1 MGLGAMRMTP
11 PATEKSW
18 ATGVSGVPSKPRF
31 HSTNMEE
38 LANSAQ
44 EVLSYMET
52 NANNDPIVFN
62 FIRNVKAL
70 AETASKNTELDKVWK
85 ALDSIQRDTAQIRK
99 DINKTSTSD
108 STDSALI
115 WRTFRAKEWQAG
127 IKSASA
133 PLSQGTGSS
142 ISGITPAELGQDS
155 EITVKV
161 HDAEIRDRLRRSK
174 PLDIVHRVEQARGEA
189 AKKVN
194 SSALAGAA
202 VIAARQLPSGDV
214 SLRASSAAAAEVL
227 RKYASHWMTV
237 FGGEASVR
245 TPTWGVVAHGIPVA
259 SMELKPDTMHK
270 VVAPILAQNPQWGK
284 DARINHIG
292 WLVRPRKSKRE
303 GSVVIEFLHPEDANE
318 AIQRGTIWEGQIH
331 DTAILCREGRSK
343 LCNKCQKPGHV
354 QIQCPNRPVCGTCAE
369 GHPTWECPSKQ
380 GQEVQVK
387 CANCKG
393 EHKASWPKCP
403 TRVEAMQRSKAAIMR
418 CEPLHRVPDHMRRKP
433 MVIFGAQTRSP
444 TEILTNPRK
453 RQAAAEPGS
462 PERESAVPLIN
473 LIKPTAP
480 KQKRGRPAK
489 SASTRESNPL
499 PDMGDAVTTAN
510 SATQSQRSTRLGDL
524 VAPMTDP
531 ERPLRGRRRSGGA
544 GEAPESSETT
554 PEPSLRDD
562 NMDTNA

>member
-1 MGLGAMRMTP
+1 MVVNDARRMTP
-11 PATEKSW
+11 PATEKS
-18 ATGVSGVPSKPRF
+18 ASTGVPGAPSRPRF
-31 HSTNMEE
+31 HSTNMDE
-38 LANSAQ
+38 LAKSAQ
-44 EVLSYMET
+44 EVLNYME
-52 NANNDPIVFN
+52 NKANNDPVVVN
-62 FIRNVKAL
+62 FIRNVKDL
-70 AETASKNTELDKVWK
+70 AETASKNTQLDKVWK
-85 ALDSIQRDTAQIRK
+85 ALDLIQRDTAQIRK
-99 DINKTSTSD
+99 DITKTSTSD

-115 WRTFRAKEWQAG
+115 WRTFRAKDWQAG

-142 ISGITPAELGQDS
+142 TPGITPAELGRDS
-155 EITVKV
+155 EITVKI
-161 HDAEIRDRLRRSK
+161 HDADIRDRLRRSK

-189 AKKVN
+189 AKKTN
-194 SSALAGAA
+194 SPALAGAA

-227 RKYASHWMTV
+227 RKYASHWMNV
-237 FGGEASVR
+237 FGGEASIR

-270 VVAPILAQNPQWGK
+270 VIAPILAQNPQWGK

-292 WLVRPRKSKRE
+292 WLVRPRKGKRE

-369 GHPTWECPSKQ
+369 CSSNLGR
-380 GQEVQVK
+380 EVPVK
-387 CANCKG
+387 CAYCKG

-403 TRVEAMQRSKAAIMR
+403 TQIEAMQRSKAAIMR
-418 CEPLHRVPDHMRRKP
+418 CEPLHRVPEYMRRKP
-433 MVIFGAQTRSP
+433 MVIFGGQATQSI
-444 TEILTNPRK
+444 EISTNPRK

-473 LIKPTAP
+473 LVKPTAP
-480 KQKRGRPAK
+480 KQKRGRPTKPK
-489 SASTRESNPL
+489 SSLTRESNTL
-499 PDMGDAVTTAN
+499 PDRGDAVTTAY
-510 SATQSQRSTRLGDL
+510 SATQSQRSTRLGEP

-531 ERPLRGRRRSGGA
+531 EQPLRGRQRSGA
-544 GEAPESSETT
+544 ADEALESSEMT
-554 PEPSLRDD
+554 PIPSLRDD